1 MQPTMCSR
9 CHKHVAVVFITK
21 LEGGQSKNEGLCLKC
36 AKELGIKPIDD
47 MIQKMGITDEDLENL
62 TSEMMSAFGGAEGM
76 EGLMPQDREDGDE
89 DDGRTDNFPFLNQ
102 LYGAG
107 AAGGDA
113 EPKKDAV
120 HRPDKNGRHGQ
131 ERPVKAEVSGE
142 LLHLP
147 RPSAPRMCSWTGSSA
162 ATAAR
167 AGHPNLQ
174 RRQMKTPVYRQAGL
188 GRPHRVVVA
197 LRSQWRIAYSC

>member
-76 EGLMPQDREDGDE
+76 EGLMPQDR
-89 DDGRTDNFPFLNQ
+89 DGRGRGRRERTATFPFLNQ
-102 LYGAG
+102 LFGARPPP
-107 AAGGDA
+107 AADA
-113 EPKKDAV
+113 EPGEGR
-120 HRPDKNGRHGQ
+120 RPAGRT
-131 ERPVKAEVSGE
+131 R
-142 LLHLP
+142 
-147 RPSAPRMCSWTGSSA
+147 
-162 ATAAR
+162 TAAR
-167 AGHPNLQ
+167 
-174 RRQMKTPVYRQAGL
+174 
-188 GRPHRVVVA
+188 GRSAP
-197 LRSQWRIAYSC
+197 

>member
-1 MQPTMCSR
+1 M
-9 CHKHVAVVFITK
+9 AVVFITK

-89 DDGRTDNFPFLNQ
+89 DDGRTATFPFLNQ
-102 LYGAG
+102 LFGA

-113 EPKKDAV
+113 RAQEGR
-120 HRPDKNGRHGQ
+120 RPPAGQ
-131 ERPVKAEVSGE
+131 ERRQGAERREAEVSGE
-142 LLHLP
+142 LLH
-147 RPSAPRMCSWTGSSA
+147 S
-162 ATAAR
+162 
-167 AGHPNLQ
+167 
-174 RRQMKTPVYRQAGL
+174 
-188 GRPHRVVVA
+188 
-197 LRSQWRIAYSC
+197 